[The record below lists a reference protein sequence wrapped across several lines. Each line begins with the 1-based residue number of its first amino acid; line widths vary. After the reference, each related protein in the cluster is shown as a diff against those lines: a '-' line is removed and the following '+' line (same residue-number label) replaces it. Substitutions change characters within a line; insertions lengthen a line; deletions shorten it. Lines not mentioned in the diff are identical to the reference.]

1 MDSMS
6 QWKMETYSLQ
16 GDGEWNEDSLVV
28 NESARIYGVVDGATS
43 LSPYRNQEGFTGGYL
58 AARLAATYFTAT
70 CQQPLELTAIEA
82 NERLREAMEAEGV
95 DITDSSA
102 LWSAAY
108 VIIKV
113 HAYSIDYIQSGDC
126 MLLCR
131 YRDGSVRALTHTQV
145 AHIDQKT
152 LNRMAELHAGGVTDP
167 VELRRLLT
175 PMLQDNRR
183 KANTLEG
190 YGVMN
195 GSPDF
200 PLFLE
205 KGTFN
210 RANVESLYLISDGL
224 FTGAA
229 GWESLIADIDRKGL
243 QRCANDIYA
252 AEQEDAM
259 LQKVPRLK
267 ISDDKTGLVL
277 RFI

>member
-6 QWKMETYSLQ
+6 QWEMETYSLK
-16 GDGEWNEDSLVV
+16 GDGEWNEDALVV
-28 NESARIYGVVDGATS
+28 NESAHIYGVVDGATS

-58 AARLAATYFTAT
+58 AAQLAAAYFTALGE
-70 CQQPLELTAIEA
+70 QPLELAAIEA
-82 NERLREAMEAEGV
+82 NERLREAMAAEGV

-113 HAYSIDYIQSGDC
+113 HECSIEYIQSGDC

-152 LNRMAELHAGGVTDP
+152 LNRMAELRAGGVADP
-167 VELRRLLT
+167 AELRRLLI

-195 GSPDF
+195 GSPEF

-224 FTGAA
+224 FTGAG
-229 GWESLIADIDRKGL
+229 GWGSLTADIDQKGL

-259 LQKVPRLK
+259 LQKYPRLK